1 MEFVKLLNVGRFHS
15 SIYHRLLDAIVS
27 LALRL
32 IENTLVSFGYC
43 IAVLISFLLLF
54 V

>member
-27 LALRL
+27 L
-32 IENTLVSFGYC
+32 VSDFFFTYC
-43 IAVLISFLLLF
+43 FCNCLMFLLLF
-54 V
+54 SVDSL